1 MKKMDMMYKNKGEQE
16 FMYNKRLYMH
26 HCETVIMKGIDTH
39 LETIRVVRTKRE
51 RSSQTEY
58 GKVINSEKSSEEI
71 L

>member
-51 RSSQTEY
+51 RSS
-58 GKVINSEKSSEEI
+58 
-71 L
+71 